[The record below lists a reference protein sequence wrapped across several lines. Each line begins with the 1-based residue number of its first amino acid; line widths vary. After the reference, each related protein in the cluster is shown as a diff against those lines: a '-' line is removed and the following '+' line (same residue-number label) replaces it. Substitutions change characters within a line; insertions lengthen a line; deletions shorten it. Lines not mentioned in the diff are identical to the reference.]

1 MAITQ
6 RTRIIANPARR
17 RRNSAGRKMSA
28 KQAAIFGRTPAIR
41 ARAKASLKRKRNRGR
56 IGGGSGKYDAYGGIH
71 PSWKRRVK
79 KGHRSRSKRS
89 RKNPGEIIGFTL
101 ANPARRK
108 AKKVTAKQRKYFK
121 PKKRRVNRSRKNP
134 ARRPKHRRRSLMR
147 ANPARRRRRSNPAYR
162 VRRRRNPGG
171 MGSLTGIIT
180 NAVFVLVGALGS
192 KLGAQLIL
200 GSNNTSWVGY
210 AGNAAVGVGLWFLT
224 EHVMK
229 NKEASSGV
237 IAGTVV
243 EIILRIINDMTPFG
257 SYVSGLGMGDYQMQ
271 SFVTPQ
277 VLVDPYNSAAIQIPP
292 GWAPQIMAPAAPA
305 AAAGGSGMGS
315 MYGDAYN
322 AYSTY
327 GY

>member
-1 MAITQ
+1 
-6 RTRIIANPARR
+6 
-17 RRNSAGRKMSA
+17 MSA

-41 ARAKASLKRKRNRGR
+41 ARAKASLKRKRANGL
-56 IGGGSGKYDAYGGIH
+56 
-71 PSWKRRVK
+71 
-79 KGHRSRSKRS
+79 HRSRSKPR

-108 AKKVTAKQRKYFK
+108 RGSKMAAT
-121 PKKRRVNRSRKNP
+121 KRRRRRRVSKSNP
-134 ARRPKHRRRSLMR
+134 ARRRRRNSGGVRRHRRRSNPSVKM
-147 ANPARRRRRSNPAYR
+147 NPARRHRRRRSNPAYR

-292 GWAPQIMAPAAPA
+292 GWAPQLPPPAPAAP
-305 AAAGGSGMGS
+305 AGGSGMGS
-315 MYGDAYN
+315 MYGDQYN

>member
-17 RRNSAGRKMSA
+17 RMSA
-28 KQAAIFGRTPAIR
+28 KQRAIFGRTPAIR
-41 ARAKASLKRKRNRGR
+41 AAARRRIKTRRRAPH
-56 IGGGSGKYDAYGGIH
+56 GK
-71 PSWKRRVK
+71 
-79 KGHRSRSKRS
+79 
-89 RKNPGEIIGFTL
+89 RKNPAEVIGFTL
-101 ANPARRK
+101 ANPARRNGGNMPK
-108 AKKVTAKQRKYFK
+108 ANPKRNRKN
-121 PKKRRVNRSRKNP
+121 PRRVNRRHE
-134 ARRPKHRRRSLMR
+134 RRHSAHHVRHHRRRLNPPMR
-147 ANPARRRRRSNPAYR
+147 MMKMNR
-162 VRRRRNPGG
+162 RRRRNPSG
-171 MGSLTGIIT
+171 MGSLTGIVT

-257 SYVSGLGMGDYQMQ
+257 QYTSSLGMGDYQMQ

-277 VLVDPYNSAAIQIPP
+277 VLVDPYNSAQIAIPP
-292 GWAPQIMAPAAPA
+292 GWAPTTVVAPPA
-305 AAAGGSGMGS
+305 AAASGGMVPSSGMGS
-315 MYGDAYN
+315 NYGN
-322 AYSTY
+322 AYDNFSVY

>member
-6 RTRIIANPARR
+6 RTRFIANPAQRR
-17 RRNSAGRKMSA
+17 KRNAPRRMSA

-41 ARAKASLKRKRNRGR
+41 AAA
-56 IGGGSGKYDAYGGIH
+56 
-71 PSWKRRVK
+71 KRRIRGK
-79 KGHRSRSKRS
+79 RSNPKGHRRRT
-89 RKNPGEIIGFTL
+89 RRANPGEIIGFTL

-108 AKKVTAKQRKYFK
+108 AGMAK
-121 PKKRRVNRSRKNP
+121 PKRRRRSSTRRVNRRRNP
-134 ARRPKHRRRSLMR
+134 ARRSNVRHHRRRSNR
-147 ANPARRRRRSNPAYR
+147 AVMNSAPRRHRRRAARRSNPGYR
-162 VRRRRNPGG
+162 RHRRRNPSG
-171 MGSLTGIIT
+171 MGSITGIVT

-192 KLGAQLIL
+192 KLGAQLVL
-200 GSNNTSWVGY
+200 GSNNTGWVGY
-210 AGNAAVGVGLWFLT
+210 AGNAAIGVGLWFLT

-292 GWAPQIMAPAAPA
+292 GWAPTTVVAPSTGGGTGLTPA
-305 AAAGGSGMGS
+305 AASGMGS
-315 MYGDAYN
+315 MYGDQYN